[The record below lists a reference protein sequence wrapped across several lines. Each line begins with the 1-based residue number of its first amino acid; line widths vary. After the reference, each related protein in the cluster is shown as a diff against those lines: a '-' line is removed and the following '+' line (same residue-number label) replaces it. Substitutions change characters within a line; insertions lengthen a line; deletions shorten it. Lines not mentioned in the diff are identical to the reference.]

1 MLAEHL
7 VRGGWLLHWYHRT
20 KLHACVALA
29 CGAASVVVATALAW
43 VAWLAGTAIIGW
55 AVAAIN
61 AFLTFASHAVSNL
74 VPLAMY
80 LTYPDKYAA
89 PTWTPDHWATA
100 DMKKGWEIEWLPGD
114 AYDTRTAGPLYWALL
129 ASVGLAAAVACA
141 WFLTYAFVWGCK
153 ASFAGLARGEFTLPM
168 TRVTIAN
175 FSWISDAIAFAVIV
189 NLYVVPLANWALGLE
204 PPQQAPSLA
213 RIARLEHAW
222 SLQDLKWPLMYF
234 AWRSIPKEFY
244 PYYRRL

>member
-80 LTYPDKYAA
+80 LARRSSAEHLIATKALRC
-89 PTWTPDHWATA
+89 TATA
-100 DMKKGWEIEWLPGD
+100 WML
-114 AYDTRTAGPLYWALL
+114 T
-129 ASVGLAAAVACA
+129 VA
-141 WFLTYAFVWGCK
+141 
-153 ASFAGLARGEFTLPM
+153 E
-168 TRVTIAN
+168 
-175 FSWISDAIAFAVIV
+175 
-189 NLYVVPLANWALGLE
+189 
-204 PPQQAPSLA
+204 SLA
-213 RIARLEHAW
+213 
-222 SLQDLKWPLMYF
+222 KF
-234 AWRSIPKEFY
+234 
-244 PYYRRL
+244 